1 MAPEVLLGAYNYKA
15 DVFSF
20 GILLWELLHV
30 TIPFAHLSSAQ
41 VVRAVQLASRPLIAL
56 PRRFEA
62 LSTLI
67 SMSWHQDSD
76 LRPEM
81 KNVVSM
87 LLEMDVDSLE
97 GVEMMLG
104 SGTSAEYDS
113 SNEISG
119 RHLPTLSSRDVNTAK
134 MADAACAPF
143 LLEGTDAV
151 EAAHA

>member
-1 MAPEVLLGAYNYKA
+1 
-15 DVFSF
+15 
-20 GILLWELLHV
+20 
-30 TIPFAHLSSAQ
+30 
-41 VVRAVQLASRPLIAL
+41 
-56 PRRFEA
+56 
-62 LSTLI
+62 
-67 SMSWHQDSD
+67 
-76 LRPEM
+76 M